1 MGNRSS
7 DLNNEKASVPVGRDI
22 LRTADPEMKRVLQL
36 AENVASSRATI
47 LISGESGTG
56 KEVLA
61 RFIHSKSPR
70 AARRLVAVNCAAIP
84 GELLESELFGYE
96 KGAFTGA
103 A

>member
-1 MGNRSS
+1 MDGV
-7 DLNNEKASVPVGRDI
+7 EMKTV
-22 LRTADPEMKRVLQL
+22 DPEMKRVLQL

-70 AARRLVAVNCAAIP
+70 AAKRFVAVNCAAIP
-84 GELLESELFGYE
+84 GELLESELFGFE

-103 A
+103 VQAKPGKF